1 MIWVGEPHE
10 WRSRSW
16 VSVGKNKGEQGKW
29 LTEKWLLTSRWQR
42 LQAGTWEVVVC
53 LELRDI

>member
-1 MIWVGEPHE
+1 MVFKKLGVSREKEGEA
-10 WRSRSW
+10 
-16 VSVGKNKGEQGKW
+16 GQDKW
-29 LTEKWLLTSRWQR
+29 FLTSRWQR